1 MELDPKYC
9 DVIVRRML
17 KLDDT
22 LTVKRNGVDCTN
34 DFKQR
39 VNTEIMAGGNKK
51 IHEHPNANSNGF
63 GKRPQDAVRARELQ

>member
-22 LTVKRNGVDCTN
+22 LMVKRNGVDE
-34 DFKQR
+34 
-39 VNTEIMAGGNKK
+39 TEKWLQK
-51 IHEHPNANSNGF
+51 INE
-63 GKRPQDAVRARELQ
+63 